1 MRNGRFSLLPN
12 RYPLHIIRHMGTG
25 LEIAPEIY
33 EDTEQEEELE
43 PNYKVF
49 IHNDDVTPY
58 EFVIAILQKI
68 FELLPMEAEHITF
81 VAHTSGIAYVAT
93 YPKTEAQKRVG
104 KAHFAAGLE
113 GFPLHFSIEPE

>member
-1 MRNGRFSLLPN
+1 
-12 RYPLHIIRHMGTG
+12 MGTG
-25 LEIAPEIY
+25 LNIAPDIY
-33 EDTEQEEELE
+33 EETEQEEALE

-49 IHNDDVTPY
+49 IHNDDITPY

-68 FELLPMEAEHITF
+68 FKLLPMEAEHITF
-81 VAHTSGIAYVAT
+81 VAHTNGIAYVAT
-93 YPKTEAQKRVG
+93 YPKTKAQTRVG

>member
-1 MRNGRFSLLPN
+1 
-12 RYPLHIIRHMGTG
+12 MGTG
-25 LEIAPEIY
+25 LNIAPDIY
-33 EDTEQEEELE
+33 EETEQEEALE

-58 EFVIAILQKI
+58 DFVVLILQKI
-68 FELLPMEAEHITF
+68 FELQAMEAEYIT
-81 VAHTSGIAYVAT
+81 IAYVAT

>member
-1 MRNGRFSLLPN
+1 
-12 RYPLHIIRHMGTG
+12 MGTG
-25 LEIAPEIY
+25 INIAPDIY
-33 EDTEQEEELE
+33 EETEQEEALE

-58 EFVIAILQKI
+58 DFVVLILQKI
-68 FELLPMEAEHITF
+68 FELQAMEAEYITF
-81 VAHTSGIAYVAT
+81 AAHSSGIAYVAT

>member
-1 MRNGRFSLLPN
+1 
-12 RYPLHIIRHMGTG
+12 MGTG
-25 LEIAPEIY
+25 LEIAPDIY
-33 EDTEQEEELE
+33 EDTEQEEALE

-58 EFVIAILQKI
+58 EFVIVILQKI
-68 FELLPMEAEHITF
+68 FELLPMAAEHITF
-81 VAHTSGIAYVAT
+81 VAHSNGIAYVAT
-93 YPKTEAQKRVG
+93 YPKPEAQKRVG

>member
-1 MRNGRFSLLPN
+1 
-12 RYPLHIIRHMGTG
+12 MGTG
-25 LEIAPEIY
+25 LDIAPDVY
-33 EDTEQEEELE
+33 EETEQAEALE

-58 EFVIAILQKI
+58 EFVIVILQKI
-68 FELLPMEAEHITF
+68 FEQLPMQAEHITF

-113 GFPLHFSIEPE
+113 GFPLKFSIEPE

>member
-1 MRNGRFSLLPN
+1 
-12 RYPLHIIRHMGTG
+12 MGIG

-33 EDTEQEEELE
+33 EDTDQEEALE

-58 EFVIAILQKI
+58 EFVILILQKI
-68 FELLPMEAEHITF
+68 FELLPMAAEHVTF
-81 VAHTSGIAYVAT
+81 VAHTNDIAYVAT
-93 YPKTEAQKRVG
+93 YPQTEAQKRVG

-113 GFPLHFSIEPE
+113 GFPLYFSIEPE

>member
-1 MRNGRFSLLPN
+1 
-12 RYPLHIIRHMGTG
+12 MGTG
-25 LEIAPEIY
+25 LNIAPDIY
-33 EDTEQEEELE
+33 EETEQEEALE

-49 IHNDDVTPY
+49 IHNDDITPY

-68 FELLPMEAEHITF
+68 FKLLPMEAEHITF
-81 VAHTSGIAYVAT
+81 VAHTNGIAYVAT
-93 YPKTEAQKRVG
+93 YPKTEAQTRVG

>member
-1 MRNGRFSLLPN
+1 
-12 RYPLHIIRHMGTG
+12 MGTD
-25 LEIAPEIY
+25 LNIAPEIY
-33 EDTEQEEELE
+33 EDTELEEALE

-58 EFVIAILQKI
+58 EFVIVILQKI
-68 FELLPMEAEHITF
+68 FELLPMEAEHVTF
-81 VAHTSGIAYVAT
+81 VAHSSNIAYVAT
-93 YPKTEAQKRVG
+93 YPKVEAQKRVG